1 VKIGIRCVCG
11 AMLDTDDGGATHD
24 MQAEVGRVVFA
35 SEIVMDRW
43 LELHENCNKVYTPLR
58 VTNSEARH

>member
-1 VKIGIRCVCG
+1 
-11 AMLDTDDGGATHD
+11 MLDTDDGGATHD